1 MIDRM
6 RTQRLYRSRTDVMLA
21 GVAAGI
27 GEYLA
32 VDPTLVRVLFVIG
45 SLVIPALPIVY
56 LAMAL
61 IVPAAPADRTIL

>member
-6 RTQRLYRSRTDVMLA
+6 RTQRLYRSRTNVMLA

-27 GEYLA
+27 GEYLG
-32 VDPTLVRVLFVIG
+32 VDPSVVRVLFVIG

-61 IVPAAPADRTIL
+61 LVPVAPAE

>member
-6 RTQRLYRSRTDVMLA
+6 RTQRLYRSRTNVMLA

-27 GEYLA
+27 GEYLG
-32 VDPTLVRVLFVIG
+32 VDPSVVRVLFVIG

-61 IVPAAPADRTIL
+61 IVPVAPAE